1 MKRDVV
7 FLAFALVAFVA
18 IVIAGVLRAV
28 QIGQPEIAAVG
39 CFLGF
44 LVAAA
49 CVGLVVVMAKNR

>member
-1 MKRDVV
+1 MKRDFVV
-7 FLAFALVAFVA
+7 PIFGLIMLVLAST
-18 IVIAGVLRAV
+18 AGVLRAA

-39 CFLGF
+39 CFLGV